1 MCLCGGECC
10 QLSRDLELG
19 SQLAT
24 LAQWQSVSG
33 EGTSCCCWEWGLQGL
48 KHDTS
53 LGMLCCPVT
62 VGLCEPLV
70 DLHKH
75 HLTARGRLDSGDPRP
90 YKSPSNPTSRKQ
102 LRPAGGPRIHVRWF
116 LYLQGLVSHFVEDI
130 EVQDVTEG
138 QVMSNTREWG
148 RRCGQE
154 AGRRDRSRESVWPG
168 RKELH
173 HHQET
178 HR

>member
-75 HLTARGRLDSGDPRP
+75 HLTARRVGGWILEIPGLTSLPVTLHLGSNSG
-90 YKSPSNPTSRKQ
+90 Q
-102 LRPAGGPRIHVRWF
+102 
-116 LYLQGLVSHFVEDI
+116 Q
-130 EVQDVTEG
+130 EG
-138 QVMSNTREWG
+138 QGSMLDGSYTF
-148 RRCGQE
+148 
-154 AGRRDRSRESVWPG
+154 RDSSHTSWRTLRSRM
-168 RKELH
+168 
-173 HHQET
+173 
-178 HR
+178 